1 SNIGDHDDNQF
12 SVAWRVGTMERASN
26 SATPSMNGASLL
38 EQKIG
43 SESFKFEV
51 VFTLSQDDPW
61 VK

>member
-1 SNIGDHDDNQF
+1 MAGRYDGARFQQRH
-12 SVAWRVGTMERASN
+12 
-26 SATPSMNGASLL
+26 PLMNGASLL